1 MAYLFLGILMRWPN
15 VWQITGRSLIALC
28 VVFSPVEAQ
37 ERALA
42 PLADDIAAQF
52 PAIGR
57 LGQAGFRTQQGCTA
71 TLIAPDL
78 IVTAAHCV
86 SDSDRSDR
94 AFVAGWSRGDY
105 IAARAPEREMR
116 HPAYALNGRHG
127 PRNDIA
133 LIVLESPID
142 DVTPIPLGDVEDGRL
157 DGTEAALLGYHRK
170 SPHVLSGSF
179 TCPVRQ
185 FGIGL
190 LRVGC
195 PVINGNSGAPL
206 LDRAKH
212 GGWELV
218 GVVSSQLG
226 AGAIAVELPDWLQRE
241 VAAHLRRESVSPDA
255 RE

>member
-1 MAYLFLGILMRWPN
+1 MQRPN
-15 VWQITGRSLIALC
+15 VWQIIARSLLALG
-28 VVFSPVEAQ
+28 VALSPVEAQ

-42 PLADDIAAQF
+42 PLADEIAAQF

-57 LGQAGFRTQQGCTA
+57 LGQAGFRIKQGCTA

-78 IVTAAHCV
+78 VVTAAHCV
-86 SDSDRSDR
+86 AENDRPGR
-94 AFVAGWSRGDY
+94 IFVAGWSRGDY
-105 IAARAPEREMR
+105 IAARAPAREMR

-142 DVTPIPLGDVEDGRL
+142 DVTPIPLGDVEDGHL
-157 DGTEAALLGYHRK
+157 DGAEAALLGYHRQ
-170 SPHVLSGSF
+170 SPQVLSGSF

-206 LDRAKH
+206 LDKAKH

-226 AGAIAVELPDWLQRE
+226 AGAIAVELSDWLRRE
-241 VAAHLRRESVSPDA
+241 VAAHLRR
-255 RE
+255 